1 MLEVEFS
8 RTRWEW
14 ARHGECS
21 PTTLCQSAYRLI
33 ACSMLASLIHTHREG
48 DSIKPTDEDDGNAA
62 DEDDSEP
69 AAKRAKF
76 RQITLSSQWRPVA
89 SRTSSGA
96 SSSQDKPPHATLV
109 VCPVSLAKQ
118 WQEELDRMSVKGSL
132 RSSLWYGTDRGDLDV
147 LLNAPDGD
155 VRTDVIITSYGTLV
169 SEHGRWLKNKDKSS
183 YDGGSLFDVQ
193 WLRIVLD
200 EAHTIKN
207 RSSRGAKACSDLQ
220 AQRRWALTG
229 TPIVNRLEDLYSLL
243 HFLQLEP
250 WGTYSFFRTFVTQPF
265 LAQDPKALDVVQFIL
280 EQCLLRREKTMRDR
294 DGKPIVDLPPR
305 NVQLL
310 PLDFS
315 ISERKIY
322 DAIYDRSKRKFLQ
335 LDEQGKAKSSFTS
348 ILAMLMK

>member
-1 MLEVEFS
+1 
-8 RTRWEW
+8 
-14 ARHGECS
+14 
-21 PTTLCQSAYRLI
+21 
-33 ACSMLASLIHTHREG
+33 MLASLIHTHREG
-48 DSIKPTDEDDGNAA
+48 DAPPPQVAEGDDANVGDES
-62 DEDDSEP
+62 DSEP

-89 SRTSSGA
+89 SRTNSSA
-96 SSSQDKPPHATLV
+96 SSSHDKPPHATLV

-118 WQEELDRMSVKGSL
+118 WQAELDRMSVQGSL
-132 RSSLWYGTDRGDLDV
+132 RSNLWYGNERGDLDL
-147 LLNAPDGD
+147 LLNSTDGD

-169 SEHGRWLKNKDKSS
+169 SEHGRWLKNKEKSS
-183 YDGGSLFDVQ
+183 YEGGSLFDVP

-220 AQRRWALTG
+220 GQRRWALTG

-310 PLDFS
+310 PLEFS
-315 ISERKIY
+315 SSERKIY